1 MFVFK
6 LIFVILI
13 CAPVVYMCLRLT
25 YDLIGIINTAL
36 RREKEEREERM
47 RAGEKLTREE
57 RVMARRALKGRK
69 VRR

>member
-13 CAPVVYMCLRLT
+13 CAPISYMCLRLND
-25 YDLIGIINTAL
+25 DLIGIINTAL